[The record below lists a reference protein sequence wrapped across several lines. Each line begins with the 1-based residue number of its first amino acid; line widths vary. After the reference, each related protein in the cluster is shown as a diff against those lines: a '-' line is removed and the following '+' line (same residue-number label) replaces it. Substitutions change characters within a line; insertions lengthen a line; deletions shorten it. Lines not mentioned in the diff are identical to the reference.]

1 TESRIASRIARC
13 RAVNPSP
20 SSRSGSEETTAG
32 CGCGAAFLGTTSS
45 CSLGRFDASPI
56 HHQSQTFVRTTRR
69 AWLFLSDPGGKSRPY
84 VRSKAC
90 STRAYAD
97 PGPPRRIHRGV
108 AMSTA
113 TEYAPS
119 VRIPDRARPRRT
131 AAVVLPFPCDRV
143 PRAVVVEATP
153 LRVAVAPRGEARP
166 IRLTRRGW
174 AVAVLA
180 VGIALAGALW
190 LAHSSAIASS
200 APHRSPPSTVVV
212 RPDDT
217 LWSIA
222 TRIAPDRDP
231 RAVVSELEQRN
242 DLTRPTVHVGQVLRA
257 R

>member
-1 TESRIASRIARC
+1 
-13 RAVNPSP
+13 
-20 SSRSGSEETTAG
+20 
-32 CGCGAAFLGTTSS
+32 
-45 CSLGRFDASPI
+45 
-56 HHQSQTFVRTTRR
+56 
-69 AWLFLSDPGGKSRPY
+69 
-84 VRSKAC
+84 
-90 STRAYAD
+90 
-97 PGPPRRIHRGV
+97 
-108 AMSTA
+108 MSTA

-119 VRIPDRARPRRT
+119 IRIPDRARPRRT
-131 AAVVLPFPCDRV
+131 AAVVLPFPYDRV
-143 PRAVVVEATP
+143 PRAAVAEAAP

-190 LAHSSAIASS
+190 LAHSSAMASS

-212 RPDDT
+212 RPNDT

-231 RAVVSELEQRN
+231 RVVVSELEQRN
-242 DLTRPTVHVGQVLRA
+242 DLTGPTVHVGQVLRA

>member
-1 TESRIASRIARC
+1 
-13 RAVNPSP
+13 
-20 SSRSGSEETTAG
+20 
-32 CGCGAAFLGTTSS
+32 
-45 CSLGRFDASPI
+45 
-56 HHQSQTFVRTTRR
+56 
-69 AWLFLSDPGGKSRPY
+69 
-84 VRSKAC
+84 
-90 STRAYAD
+90 
-97 PGPPRRIHRGV
+97 
-108 AMSTA
+108 MSTA

-119 VRIPDRARPRRT
+119 VRIPDRARPRQT

-143 PRAVVVEATP
+143 PRAVVAEATP

-231 RAVVSELEQRN
+231 RVVVSELEQRN

>member
-1 TESRIASRIARC
+1 
-13 RAVNPSP
+13 
-20 SSRSGSEETTAG
+20 
-32 CGCGAAFLGTTSS
+32 
-45 CSLGRFDASPI
+45 
-56 HHQSQTFVRTTRR
+56 
-69 AWLFLSDPGGKSRPY
+69 
-84 VRSKAC
+84 
-90 STRAYAD
+90 
-97 PGPPRRIHRGV
+97 
-108 AMSTA
+108 MSTA

-119 VRIPDRARPRRT
+119 VRIPDRARPRQT

-143 PRAVVVEATP
+143 PRAVVAEATP

-190 LAHSSAIASS
+190 LAHSGAVASS
-200 APHRSPPSTVVV
+200 APHRSPPSTVIVG
-212 RPDDT
+212 PSDT

-231 RAVVSELEQRN
+231 RVVVSELEQRN

>member
-1 TESRIASRIARC
+1 
-13 RAVNPSP
+13 
-20 SSRSGSEETTAG
+20 
-32 CGCGAAFLGTTSS
+32 
-45 CSLGRFDASPI
+45 
-56 HHQSQTFVRTTRR
+56 
-69 AWLFLSDPGGKSRPY
+69 
-84 VRSKAC
+84 
-90 STRAYAD
+90 
-97 PGPPRRIHRGV
+97 
-108 AMSTA
+108 MSTA

-119 VRIPDRARPRRT
+119 IRIPDRARPRRT
-131 AAVVLPFPCDRV
+131 AAVVLPFPYDRV
-143 PRAVVVEATP
+143 PRAAVAEAPPLRAAVAP

-190 LAHSSAIASS
+190 LAHSSAMASS
-200 APHRSPPSTVVV
+200 APHRFPPSTVVV

-231 RAVVSELEQRN
+231 RVVVSELEQRN
-242 DLTRPTVHVGQVLRA
+242 DLTGPTVHVGQVLRA

>member
-1 TESRIASRIARC
+1 
-13 RAVNPSP
+13 
-20 SSRSGSEETTAG
+20 
-32 CGCGAAFLGTTSS
+32 
-45 CSLGRFDASPI
+45 
-56 HHQSQTFVRTTRR
+56 
-69 AWLFLSDPGGKSRPY
+69 
-84 VRSKAC
+84 
-90 STRAYAD
+90 
-97 PGPPRRIHRGV
+97 
-108 AMSTA
+108 MSTA

-143 PRAVVVEATP
+143 SRAVVAEAPP

-190 LAHSSAIASS
+190 LAYSSAMASS

-212 RPDDT
+212 RPNDT

-231 RAVVSELEQRN
+231 RVVASELEQRN
-242 DLTRPTVHVGQVLRA
+242 DLTGPTVQVGQVLHA